1 MSGWGLSTQLHC
13 TRYLFDERFLS
24 IFNVKKVMR
33 ILHDRVCLLR
43 SYVLSSYVPLH
54 IMEIRTSVKYH
65 CILPKLLIL
74 IKATINS
81 YDKFLVSK
89 ETVMLCQWESET
101 CKFGFIKQVDKSQIA
116 SVRHLKSWC
125 FDRLTKFSHQ
135 FLYLSIEIL
144 QFIQYR
150 VFKFCSVWSQ
160 LL

>member
-1 MSGWGLSTQLHC
+1 
-13 TRYLFDERFLS
+13 
-24 IFNVKKVMR
+24 MR
-33 ILHDRVCLLR
+33 ILHDRVRLLR

-81 YDKFLVSK
+81 YDKYLVAK

-116 SVRHLKSWC
+116 NVRHLKS
-125 FDRLTKFSHQ
+125 
-135 FLYLSIEIL
+135 
-144 QFIQYR
+144 
-150 VFKFCSVWSQ
+150 
-160 LL
+160 